1 MNPAAA
7 PMDTYLVIGNSNTR
21 KASVVR
27 SLTGCFNR
35 SLRDI
40 QLANRDAPLRLYARV
55 GALQESKTSAAD
67 FQQEVAGRRC
77 GAVICCLWPSA
88 NPLDPMRFPGAEAYL
103 EQFIAAGWT
112 IRRIAVLG
120 QNAGGI
126 RSPLLRQFPQ
136 ASTDPINLTAQQ
148 VRMHFGWC

>member
-1 MNPAAA
+1 
-7 PMDTYLVIGNSNTR
+7 MDTYLVIGNSNTR

-67 FQQEVAGRRC
+67 FQQEVADKRS

-88 NPLDPMRFPGAEAYL
+88 NPLDPKRFPGAEAYL